1 MYFYETKG
9 WRKNSP
15 PPIPLFYVITIIRT
29 AGEHCAKNMNQ
40 FPNSVKEISNFFARA
55 ARPVSTGNFFRVFC
69 PPLADYG
76 RFPYVS
82 SFHIRET
89 THLHVGEYACRTRSR
104 RAEVRERVYLFV
116 NDQAWNDGTRI
127 ESVLLLLISLSL
139 LV

>member
-1 MYFYETKG
+1 MKPRVGVRIALLLFHYFMS
-9 WRKNSP
+9 SP
-15 PPIPLFYVITIIRT
+15 SSALQER
-29 AGEHCAKNMNQ
+29 CAKNMNQ
-40 FPNSVKEISNFFARA
+40 FPNSVKEISNLFPRA

-82 SFHIRET
+82 SFHIRGA

-116 NDQAWNDGTRI
+116 NDQAWNI
-127 ESVLLLLISLSL
+127 AKEIFI
-139 LV
+139 